1 VENIKLVTIGIT
13 NYNYGRYL
21 KQCLDSMLGQTYPNI
36 EIIVD
41 DDAST
46 DESVAVIASY
56 GNQIKS
62 IIHEDN
68 SGGAK
73 RGFLELLKRANGDYY
88 MHYDADDWLEPD
100 AIELML
106 GEFQKDATLDF
117 VYSGSSVHFEDGR
130 ATEEWSARYV
140 PPTVAIA
147 QMYHNGGSAVIT
159 TKGLYRTKFI
169 RKCGYV
175 TYMGS
180 EVDTLSLLN
189 NLRNGMCYRCVGSNL
204 RHYRVHGG
212 SDSHN
217 VEMYILS
224 INAILNYIVDHFGER
239 EYLPEIQW
247 DKQVDNYAKVKALMV
262 ANHFHRYGE
271 HYANGHYPQYLK
283 NNATREEM
291 ARFAEPLFLSAKRYY
306 KKCMEE
312 K

>member
-1 VENIKLVTIGIT
+1 MEKRQLVTIGIT
-13 NYNYGRYL
+13 NYNYGRYI
-21 KQCLDSMLGQTYPNI
+21 KQCIDSMLGQTYPNI

-73 RGFLELLKRANGDYY
+73 RGFLELLKRANGEYY

-100 AIELML
+100 AIELMMA
-106 GEFQKDATLDF
+106 EFQSDSSLDF
-117 VYSGSSVHFEDGR
+117 VYSGSTVHFEDGR
-130 ATEEWSARYV
+130 PTEEWGARYV

-169 RKCGYV
+169 RKCGHVSYL
-175 TYMGS
+175 GS

-189 NLRNGMCYRCVGSNL
+189 NLRNGMCYRCIERNL

-217 VEMYILS
+217 VEMYIRS
-224 INAILNYIVDHFGER
+224 INAILNYIVDHFDVR

-247 DKQVDNYAKVKALMV
+247 DKQENDNAKVKALMV

-271 HYANGHYPQYLK
+271 YYADGNYPQYLK
-283 NNATREEM
+283 NNTRQEEM

-306 KKCMEE
+306 QKYNEE
-312 K
+312 

>member
-1 VENIKLVTIGIT
+1 MEKRQLVTIGIT
-13 NYNYGRYL
+13 NYNYGRYI
-21 KQCLDSMLGQTYPNI
+21 KQCIDSMLGQTYPNI

-130 ATEEWSARYV
+130 ATEEWGARYV

-159 TKGLYRTKFI
+159 TKGLYRTEFI
-169 RKCGYV
+169 RKCGFV
-175 TYMGS
+175 EYMGS
-180 EVDTLSLLN
+180 GVDTLSLLN
-189 NLRNGMCYRCVGSNL
+189 NLRNGMRYRCVERNL

-217 VEMYILS
+217 VGMYINS
-224 INAILNYIVDHFGER
+224 INAILNYIVDHFKEW
-239 EYLPEIQW
+239 EYLPE
-247 DKQVDNYAKVKALMV
+247 VDWGAVFGNYENHKNLMV
-262 ANHFHRYGE
+262 ANHFHRYATQ
-271 HYANGHYPQYLK
+271 YAAGRFPRYLK
-283 NNATREEM
+283 NNATKEEM
-291 ARFAEPLFLSAKRYY
+291 KRFAEPLFLSAKRYY
-306 KKCMEE
+306 QKYNEE
-312 K
+312 